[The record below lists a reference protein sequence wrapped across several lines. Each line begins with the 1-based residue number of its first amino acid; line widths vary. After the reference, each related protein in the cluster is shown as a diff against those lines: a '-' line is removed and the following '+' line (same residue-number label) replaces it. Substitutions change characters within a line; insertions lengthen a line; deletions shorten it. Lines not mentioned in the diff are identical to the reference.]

1 MADKIVAVGFL
12 TARDITLLGEGF
24 KRHFPVPE
32 GEGDFAD
39 LLQQLEK
46 LERSPEP
53 DMDK

>member
-12 TARDITLLGEGF
+12 TARDLTLSGDGF

-39 LLQQLEK
+39 LLQQMDK
-46 LERSPEP
+46 LERSPAP
-53 DMDK
+53 DIDK